1 LSSHIKLESIP
12 GGETILL
19 EDIQICKVQISF
31 MLLVICLLVYH
42 KSECKHALIFTALNS
57 FMSSVGMSEVL
68 YFILIKLKEAYVVY
82 NMRMNSIRLLE
93 ASTT

>member
-1 LSSHIKLESIP
+1 MLFLTCLS
-12 GGETILL
+12 
-19 EDIQICKVQISF
+19 
-31 MLLVICLLVYH
+31 VYH